1 MMSSIIGNKIKV
13 SIFGESHGDA
23 IGVVIDGLPPGH
35 KIDFDFVYEEMK
47 RRAPGQDSLSTLRVE
62 KDVPKVL
69 SGIFQERTTGA
80 PLSAII
86 ENNNTKSKDYSEL
99 KMKLRPSH
107 CDYPAMIK
115 YEGYNDYR
123 GGGHF
128 SGRLTA
134 LLVFAGAICK
144 DILKEHK
151 VHIGAHIKSIGS
163 IEDDSFHEVNITEE
177 LLEGLRKDKIPTL
190 NKVIAEEMKTEI
202 LTVKSLGDSIGGV
215 IEGVVI
221 NLPVGLGNPMF
232 HSVESVLSHMLF
244 SIPAVKGVEFGEGFK
259 ITTLKG
265 SEAKDEYYI
274 DGKNIR
280 TYSNNNGGVL
290 GGITNGMPV
299 TFSVAFKPTPSI
311 ALPQRTVNM
320 DTKANDILEIK
331 GRHDP
336 CIVQRA
342 VPVVECVTAIAIL
355 DMMLQ

>member
-1 MMSSIIGNKIKV
+1 MGSIIGNKIKV
-13 SIFGESHGDA
+13 SIFGESHGEA
-23 IGVVIDGLPPGH
+23 IGVVIDGLPAGH
-35 KIDFDFVYEEMK
+35 RIDFNFVYEEMR
-47 RRAPGQDSLSTLRVE
+47 RRAPGQDSLSTPRVE
-62 KDVPKVL
+62 KDIPKVL

-86 ENNNTKSKDYSEL
+86 ENNNTKSRDYSEL
-99 KMKLRPSH
+99 KVKLRPSH

-144 DILKEHK
+144 DILKEHS
-151 VHIGAHIKSIGS
+151 VYIGAHIKSIGK
-163 IEDDSFHEVNITEE
+163 IKDDGFDKINITKE
-177 LLEGLRKDKIPTL
+177 LLEELRKDRFPTL
-190 NKVIAEEMKTEI
+190 NKIISKEMKEEI
-202 LTVKSLGDSIGGV
+202 LAVKALGDSIGGV
-215 IEGVVI
+215 IEGAVI

-244 SIPAVKGVEFGEGFK
+244 SIPAVKGVEFGEGFN
-259 ITTLKG
+259 IAALRG
-265 SEAKDEYYI
+265 SEANDEYYI
-274 DGKNIR
+274 EGNDIK
-280 TYSNNNGGVL
+280 TYSNNNGGIL
-290 GGITNGMPV
+290 GGITTGMPV

-311 ALPQRTVNM
+311 ALSQKTVNM
-320 DTKANDILEIK
+320 ETKADDILEIK

>member
-1 MMSSIIGNKIKV
+1 MSSIIGNKIKV

-23 IGVVIDGLPPGH
+23 IGVVIDGLPAGH
-35 KIDFDFVYEEMK
+35 KINFDFVHEEMR
-47 RRAPGQDSLSTLRVE
+47 RRAPGQDSLSTSRVE
-62 KDVPKVL
+62 KDIPKVL
-69 SGIFQERTTGA
+69 SGIFRERTTGA

-86 ENNNTKSKDYSEL
+86 ENNNTKSRDYSEL
-99 KMKLRPSH
+99 KVKLRPSH

-144 DILKEHK
+144 EILKEYD
-151 VHIGAHIKSIGS
+151 VYIGAHIKSIGK
-163 IEDDSFHEVNITEE
+163 IKDDGFDKVNIRKE
-177 LLEGLRKDKIPTL
+177 LLQELREDRFPTL
-190 NKVIAEEMKTEI
+190 NKIISEEMKEEI
-202 LTVKSLGDSIGGV
+202 LVVKALGDSIGGV
-215 IEGVVI
+215 IEGAVI

-244 SIPAVKGVEFGEGFK
+244 SIPAVKGVEFGEGFN
-259 ITTLKG
+259 ISTLRG
-265 SEAKDEYYI
+265 SDANDQYYI
-274 DGKNIR
+274 EGEDIK
-280 TYSNNNGGVL
+280 TYSNNNGGIL
-290 GGITNGMPV
+290 GGITSGMPV

-311 ALPQRTVNM
+311 ALPQKTVNM
-320 DTKANDILEIK
+320 ETKADDILEIK

-355 DMMLQ
+355 DMMIQ

>member
-1 MMSSIIGNKIKV
+1 MGSIIGNKIKV

-23 IGVVIDGLPPGH
+23 IGVMIDGLPAGH
-35 KIDFDFVYEEMK
+35 KIDFEFVYEEMR
-47 RRAPGQDSLSTLRVE
+47 RRAPGQDSLSTPRVE
-62 KDVPKVL
+62 KDIPKIL

-86 ENNNTKSKDYSEL
+86 ENNSIKSKDYSEL
-99 KMKLRPSH
+99 KVKMRPSH

-115 YEGYNDYR
+115 YEGFNDYR

-128 SGRLTA
+128 SGRLTS

-144 DILKEHK
+144 DILKKHN
-151 VHIGAHIKSIGS
+151 VYIGAHIKSIGS
-163 IEDDSFHEVNITEE
+163 IKDEGFDRVNITKE
-177 LLEGLRKDKIPTL
+177 LLEALREDRFPTL
-190 NKVIAEEMKTEI
+190 NNVIEEKMKNEI
-202 LTVKSLGDSIGGV
+202 LTVKSLGDSIGGIV
-215 IEGVVI
+215 EAAVI
-221 NLPVGLGNPMF
+221 NLPVGIGNPMF

-244 SIPAVKGVEFGEGFK
+244 SIPAVKGVEFGEGFN

-265 SEAKDEYYI
+265 SEANDEYYMDDNTI
-274 DGKNIR
+274 KI
-280 TYSNNNGGVL
+280 YSNNNGGIL
-290 GGITNGMPV
+290 GGITTGMPV

-311 ALPQRTVNM
+311 ALPQRTVNVETR
-320 DTKANDILEIK
+320 DNDILEIK